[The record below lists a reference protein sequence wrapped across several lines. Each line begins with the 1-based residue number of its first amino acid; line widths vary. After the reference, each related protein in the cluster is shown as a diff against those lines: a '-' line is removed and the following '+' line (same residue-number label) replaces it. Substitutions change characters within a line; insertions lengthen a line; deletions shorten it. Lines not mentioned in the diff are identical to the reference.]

1 MLNVLHRTTDN
12 SLVVDRPTRE
22 DSERRSPPP
31 PIRPAERA
39 PGPSWPFGAKLIVAI
54 LAVLA
59 LAGAVGTVVGWTS
72 DDETT
77 TGDVTADST
86 TELQA
91 TIGELTAE
99 RDQLITARDDAVE
112 RVAALEASV
121 ATVETE
127 RDDAIAQLAELEATN
142 DSLESERAVLEGQV
156 TELEG
161 QLTELEGQVTE
172 LEGQLTE
179 MESELASATLDR
191 DQLAAEV
198 AQAET
203 TIADLQSSLIAQIAL
218 TATAVNERD
227 ALAALFPLTVET
239 SLQGVD
245 LAGDY
250 DADLSAVYCEG
261 FSDCGTLPQFDEL
274 TIVETDEGWLRVEID
289 GYFDAGLFLTEG
301 SLFAVAESTTAVL
314 DCNGVTRSATV
325 SLTLYAHGLTVTD
338 DGSSAIDGLG
348 ASLMVQSPSI
358 GSCARGLAFYGVELS
373 PAS

>member
-22 DSERRSPPP
+22 GSERRSPPP
-31 PIRPAERA
+31 PVRPSE
-39 PGPSWPFGAKLIVAI
+39 PGPGSSWPFGAKLIVAI

-91 TIGELTAE
+91 TVDDLTAE
-99 RDQLITARDDAVE
+99 RDQLVTARDEAVERVDALEASLATAETARDDAIV
-112 RVAALEASV
+112 
-121 ATVETE
+121 
-127 RDDAIAQLAELEATN
+127 QLAELEAANETLG
-142 DSLESERAVLEGQV
+142 SEGLELAGQL

-161 QLTELEGQVTE
+161 QLTELN
-172 LEGQLTE
+172 GQLTA
-179 MESELASATLDR
+179 MESELDSAILDR

-198 AQAET
+198 VEAET
-203 TIADLQSSLIAQIAL
+203 TISELRSSLVAQFAL

-239 SLQGVD
+239 SLRDID

-250 DADLSAVYCEG
+250 DADISAVYCEG
-261 FSDCGTLPQFDEL
+261 FPDCGTLPQFDEL
-274 TIVETDEGWLRVEID
+274 TIVKTNQGWLRVEID
-289 GYFDAGLFLTEG
+289 DYLDAGLFLTEG
-301 SLFAVAESTTAVL
+301 SLFAVAGSTTAVL
-314 DCNGVTRSATV
+314 DCNGVTRPATV
-325 SLTLYAHGLTVTD
+325 SLTLSARGLTVAD
-338 DGSSAIDGLG
+338 DGSSAIDDLG
-348 ASLMVQSPSI
+348 ASLMVQSPSV
-358 GSCARGLAFYGVELS
+358 GTCARGLAFYGVELS
-373 PAS
+373 PVS